1 MSQPTG
7 IDPQALARGI
17 QGRRLALDLSQ
28 ADLAI
33 RAKVTA
39 PYIWRLE
46 SGRAKRPSA
55 DHLERIASA
64 LGLTDWRQLM
74 QPPSADAN
82 PPKATKRPSA
92 IATSGPDE
100 SRMSDADLEKLR
112 QIMREE
118 IERSFAK
125 RGMPPPTEDELP

>member
-1 MSQPTG
+1 MAHPSE
-7 IDPQALARGI
+7 IDTHALGRRI
-17 QGRRLALDLSQ
+17 LDRRLALDMSQ
-28 ADLAI
+28 TDLAYKA
-33 RAKVTA
+33 RVSPSYVSK
-39 PYIWRLE
+39 LE
-46 SGRAKRPSA
+46 SGRTQRPGA
-55 DHLERIASA
+55 EVMERIAHA
-64 LGLTDWRQLM
+64 LGLSDWRQLM

-82 PPKATKRPSA
+82 PPKAAKRPTA